1 MSNPIAPI
9 APTVTPTWTAAAAG
23 TSPSSTSGAG
33 STSGSSANAA
43 ASSSNPLAQLTQGNT
58 FLNLLVAQL
67 THQDP
72 TNPMSPSSLM
82 AQTAQLTQVES
93 LTTLS
98 SSQSKMVSEL
108 NTLTATGMIGKQ
120 VTGTDSSGAAVTGVV
135 SSVKVGPTGPSL
147 VVGTSAVALSSVTS
161 VK

>member
-1 MSNPIAPI
+1 MSNPIAPT

-33 STSGSSANAA
+33 STSGSSANATA
-43 ASSSNPLAQLTQGNT
+43 SSNPLAQLTQGNT

-67 THQDP
+67 THQNP

-93 LTTLS
+93 LTALS

-147 VVGTSAVALSSVTS
+147 LVGTSAVALSSVTS